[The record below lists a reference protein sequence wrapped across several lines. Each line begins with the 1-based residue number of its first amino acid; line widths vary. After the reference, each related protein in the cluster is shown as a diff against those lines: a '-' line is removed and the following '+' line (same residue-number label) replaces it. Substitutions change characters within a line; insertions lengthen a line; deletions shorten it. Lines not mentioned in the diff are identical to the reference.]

1 MEKKRPRSGS
11 PMTRNRSNSSLPTT
25 QDEGRLM
32 QAMEA
37 SSRRRGPARTY
48 ASRFRKLH
56 GELKRVVERHEQGQP
71 SGMWA
76 RRLWQACSLGAA
88 LQLTVVVLLCLE
100 GGEGGRFLVSVGDAL
115 AVLAALVLLVVLQQA
130 QLTRADTM
138 IISRARRFLN
148 RLMSFA
154 SDEEFASRET
164 LAEHARARS
173 VWLQTTRSISTV
185 PVFDNLGVAK
195 SIPSQLLVHGDR
207 IMTPPDLWL
216 VRGYCEE
223 SCEGADRDSI
233 VQDTPAAVQFQQVLG
248 QNRRPE
254 NLFDRQARM
263 VNAAAAW
270 LLAASLLLSGAFSV
284 WGAITIAMHNA
295 AEEEPPHRSASAFNL
310 LALSHTAVVLPLLP
324 LTIYLIPALLKAVC
338 NAYIAAFIEAVNDP
352 EQQSRARDAPP
363 RSSALW
369 RPLQRWDALSRTL
382 PTIRS
387 PARPWLSCWALR
399 AQAGRGSLLPVL
411 AAAAQAAPR
420 APRGRAGRGGRF
432 SDAQRGLARDWK
444 RRRRGLARRAP
455 RAGAAEPALGALP
468 AAPVAPCPGPV
479 RGAGRR
485 PALPVPRPRRK
496 LRQRNGSRP
505 SRAPRPAPRTTRLAP
520 QLAGRGSRECS
531 ARGRPGA
538 SCGGGARAR

>member
-1 MEKKRPRSGS
+1 
-11 PMTRNRSNSSLPTT
+11 
-25 QDEGRLM
+25 
-32 QAMEA
+32 
-37 SSRRRGPARTY
+37 
-48 ASRFRKLH
+48 
-56 GELKRVVERHEQGQP
+56 
-71 SGMWA
+71 
-76 RRLWQACSLGAA
+76 
-88 LQLTVVVLLCLE
+88 
-100 GGEGGRFLVSVGDAL
+100 
-115 AVLAALVLLVVLQQA
+115 
-130 QLTRADTM
+130 M

-295 AEEEPPHRSASAFNL
+295 AEEEPPHRSASAFKPPRAEPHRGGPAPPPAHNL
-310 LALSHTAVVLPLLP
+310 PH
-324 LTIYLIPALLKAVC
+324 
-338 NAYIAAFIEAVNDP
+338 
-352 EQQSRARDAPP
+352 SRAPQGG
-363 RSSALW
+363 
-369 RPLQRWDALSRTL
+369 LQRLHRRL
-382 PTIRS
+382 HR
-387 PARPWLSCWALR
+387 
-399 AQAGRGSLLPVL
+399 GR
-411 AAAAQAAPR
+411 QRPR
-420 APRGRAGRGGRF
+420 AAEPR
-432 SDAQRGLARDWK
+432 
-444 RRRRGLARRAP
+444 ARRAAALECTMAALATVGRPFPYPAHDPQP
-455 RAGAAEPALGALP
+455 RPTVAQLLGPARAGWARFSPTRARCCGASCAAGAAGKGKAGADGFPMLSADSLGTGNDAGAGLRGVRRVRVRRKPALGALP

-505 SRAPRPAPRTTRLAP
+505 SRAPAPRAP
-520 QLAGRGSRECS
+520 HHAPRAAAGRARVSGMLGARSS
-531 ARGRPGA
+531 WSVVRGR
-538 SCGGGARAR
+538 GARAVTAGGAGDRCSASPT

>member
-1 MEKKRPRSGS
+1 MFPGKSDAGTEEDSSAPRAERSPSSSRRQSMEKKRPRSGS

-173 VWLQTTRSISTV
+173 VW
-185 PVFDNLGVAK
+185 D
-195 SIPSQLLVHGDR
+195 D
-207 IMTPPDLWL
+207 
-216 VRGYCEE
+216 
-223 SCEGADRDSI
+223 
-233 VQDTPAAVQFQQVLG
+233 
-248 QNRRPE
+248 
-254 NLFDRQARM
+254 
-263 VNAAAAW
+263 
-270 LLAASLLLSGAFSV
+270 AASARAVTMTSS
-284 WGAITIAMHNA
+284 TRRRS
-295 AEEEPPHRSASAFNL
+295 PSRSA
-310 LALSHTAVVLPLLP
+310 VP
-324 LTIYLIPALLKAVC
+324 I
-338 NAYIAAFIEAVNDP
+338 D
-352 EQQSRARDAPP
+352 
-363 RSSALW
+363 
-369 RPLQRWDALSRTL
+369 RP
-382 PTIRS
+382 IRS
-387 PARPWLSCWALR
+387 TYTW
-399 AQAGRGSLLPVL
+399 
-411 AAAAQAAPR
+411 
-420 APRGRAGRGGRF
+420 
-432 SDAQRGLARDWK
+432 
-444 RRRRGLARRAP
+444 
-455 RAGAAEPALGALP
+455 E
-468 AAPVAPCPGPV
+468 
-479 RGAGRR
+479 
-485 PALPVPRPRRK
+485 
-496 LRQRNGSRP
+496 
-505 SRAPRPAPRTTRLAP
+505 
-520 QLAGRGSRECS
+520 
-531 ARGRPGA
+531 
-538 SCGGGARAR
+538 